1 MACNQHL
8 GSPMGTR
15 KHLNYLIYD
24 YNTKNSP
31 ETTKTLDETITDT
44 EPEDFEENVADSTT
58 PKQKPWTMP
67 YWQVSEREEQRISL
81 IQRRELSETNSS
93 I

>member
-1 MACNQHL
+1 MPRMACNQHL

-31 ETTKTLDETITDT
+31 EATKNLEDTLTDT
-44 EPEDFEENVADSTT
+44 ETELEEAVETRSPE
-58 PKQKPWTMP
+58 QKPWTMP
-67 YWQVSEREEQRISL
+67 YWQVS
-81 IQRRELSETNSS
+81 
-93 I
+93 